1 MEPPV
6 PAITSESEEGF
17 VDLIFAATG
26 VRRQTD
32 GQIRVD
38 AVGKHERQR
47 VGFGVILGPKWERKE
62 AGENFFVQ
70 WGTVRLVSLGEPS
83 DTFLRVLDSLYG
95 VDLGADRMKPETS
108 LTAVALEGDP
118 STAPN
123 VGLLMKLF
131 FEHDDEKRYGEIYL
145 NIDFAAGRVQFR
157 EKDEEYRAAVVKGL
171 SKDAG

>member
-1 MEPPV
+1 M
-6 PAITSESEEGF
+6 
-17 VDLIFAATG
+17 
-26 VRRQTD
+26 
-32 GQIRVD
+32 
-38 AVGKHERQR
+38 
-47 VGFGVILGPKWERKE
+47 
-62 AGENFFVQ
+62 
-70 WGTVRLVSLGEPS
+70 
-83 DTFLRVLDSLYG
+83 LDSLYG

-123 VGLLMKLF
+123 GGVRMKLF